1 MSHHVT
7 VSEMFTEYEADF
19 NRLCQEADEC
29 LERAKSESASRHLA
43 DADRRISRA
52 EQAVKQMELEARA
65 MPPEAR
71 GPVQSKV
78 QQCRQALTERRKASE
93 AAARSSLF
101 DEATALGKPSREHLQ
116 AEDMNQSML
125 DASRK
130 LTEAKRTALESEQIG
145 IDVMSDLRQQ
155 REVMER
161 SRENMGKVGQ
171 NYSAAGRTLDSMLR
185 RADQNK
191 RMVYMIAGLML
202 LMLVIAVYF
211 LFHSG
216 S

>member
-1 MSHHVT
+1 
-7 VSEMFTEYEADF
+7 MFTEHEADF
-19 NRLCQEADEC
+19 NRLCQEADEF
-29 LERAKSESASRHLA
+29 LERARSESASKHLA
-43 DADRRISRA
+43 DADRRISKA
-52 EQAVKQMELEARA
+52 EQSVKQMELEARA

-93 AAARSSLF
+93 AAARSALF
-101 DEATALGKPSREHLQ
+101 DDALGKPAHEHID
-116 AEDMNQSML
+116 DMNASML
-125 DASRK
+125 ESSRK
-130 LTEAKRTALESEQIG
+130 LTEAKRAAFESEQIG

-155 REVMER
+155 REVLER
-161 SRENMGKVGQ
+161 SRDNMGKVGQ
-171 NYSAAGRTLDSMLR
+171 NYSSAGRTLDSMLR

-202 LMLVIAVYF
+202 VMLVVAVYF
-211 LFHSG
+211 MLHSG

>member
-1 MSHHVT
+1 MAQHVT

-19 NRLCQEADEC
+19 TRLCHEAEEC
-29 LERAKSESASRHLA
+29 LERAKSTSSAKLLS
-43 DADRRISRA
+43 DADRCISRA
-52 EQAVKQMELEARA
+52 EQAVKQMELEVRA

-78 QQCRQALTERRKASE
+78 QECRRALTERRKASE
-93 AAARSSLF
+93 AVSRAMLL
-101 DEATALGKPSREHLQ
+101 EETTLGKPSSEHM

-125 DASRK
+125 EASLK
-130 LTEAKRTALESEQIG
+130 LTEAKRAALESEQIG

-171 NYSAAGRTLDSMLR
+171 NYSAAGHTLDSMLR

-202 LMLVIAVYF
+202 VMLVVAVYF
-211 LFHSG
+211 MFHSG

>member
-1 MSHHVT
+1 MAQHVT
-7 VSEMFTEYEADF
+7 VSEMFAEYEADF
-19 NRLCQEADEC
+19 ARLCQEADEC
-29 LERAKSESASRHLA
+29 LERARNESAARHLS
-43 DADRRISRA
+43 DAERQISRA
-52 EQAVKQMELEARA
+52 EQAIKQMELEARA

-71 GPVQSKV
+71 GPVHSKV
-78 QQCRQALTERRKASE
+78 QQCRQALSERRKASE
-93 AAARSSLF
+93 TVSRGLLLE
-101 DEATALGKPSREHLQ
+101 EATALGKPSSEYQ
-116 AEDMNQSML
+116 AEDMNRSML

-130 LTEAKRTALESEQIG
+130 LTEAKRAALESEQIG
-145 IDVMSDLRQQ
+145 IDVMGDLRQQ

-171 NYSAAGRTLDSMLR
+171 NYSAAGHTLDSMLR

-202 LMLVIAVYF
+202 VMLVVAVYF
-211 LFHSG
+211 LMHSG